1 MSYPVDLHTH
11 TIASSH
17 AYSTLHE
24 YIAVAKQRGIRL
36 FANTDHGPALEDA
49 PHPWHF
55 SNLAILPRFID
66 GIGILRGIEAN
77 ILNAS
82 GETDCDDRMRRSL
95 DLVLAGFHP
104 PSIMPSSMP
113 QHTEAMIN
121 CIKSGK
127 VDINTHP
134 GNPRFPIDA
143 VAVAQ
148 AAAQYH
154 VALEINNSSF
164 LHSRLGSYD
173 NCLTIA
179 TAVRDAGGWVSL
191 GSDSHYAGYLG
202 NFDKSLALL
211 EAVDFPPER
220 ILNQSPRVLLDF
232 LESRGWAKISE
243 FSKL

>member
-36 FANTDHGPALEDA
+36 LANTDHGPALSDA
-49 PHPWHF
+49 PHEWHF

-66 GIGILRGIEAN
+66 GVGILRGIEAN
-77 ILNAS
+77 ILNVD
-82 GETDCDDRMRRSL
+82 GETDCNDRMRRSL

-104 PSIMPSSMP
+104 PSIQPTSREV
-113 QHTEAMIN
+113 HTEALIN

-127 VDINTHP
+127 VDIITHP
-134 GNPRFPIDA
+134 GNPKFPIDA

-148 AAAQYH
+148 AAAKYN
-154 VALEINNSSF
+154 VALEINNASF
-164 LHSRLGSYD
+164 LHSRLGSYN

-179 TAVRDAGGWVSL
+179 TAVRDAGGWVSI

-202 NFDKSLALL
+202 NFEKSLALL
-211 EAVDFPPER
+211 EAADFPNER
-220 ILNQSPRVLLDF
+220 VLNQSPRVLLDF
-232 LESRGWAKISE
+232 LESRGWAKIVE
-243 FSKL
+243 FADL

>member
-1 MSYPVDLHTH
+1 MTYPVDLHTH

-36 FANTDHGPALEDA
+36 FANTDHGPALGDA
-49 PHPWHF
+49 PHEWHF

-66 GIGILRGIEAN
+66 GVGILRGIEAN
-77 ILNAS
+77 ILNVD
-82 GETDCDDRMRRSL
+82 GETDCNDRMRRSL

-104 PSIMPSSMP
+104 PSIQPSTRDD
-113 QHTEAMIN
+113 HTEALIN

-127 VDINTHP
+127 VDIITHP
-134 GNPRFPIDA
+134 GNPKFPIDA

-148 AAAQYH
+148 AAARYN
-154 VALEINNSSF
+154 VALEVNNSSF
-164 LHSRLGSYD
+164 LHSRVGSYD

-179 TAVRDAGGWVSL
+179 AAVRDAGGWVSI

-202 NFDKSLALL
+202 DFSHSLALL
-211 EAVDFPPER
+211 DAIDFPPER
-220 ILNQSPRVLLDF
+220 VLNQSPRVLLDF
-232 LESRGWAKISE
+232 LESRGWAKIAE
-243 FSKL
+243 FADL